1 MEVFVFKSIFRS
13 VVEFLFINSDVLLMR
28 YKFFECRNYGDDNYD
43 KCIRILD
50 VDQKGNVDFKVIFV
64 FIRYL
69 EFVRNGSNF
78 DVF

>member
-50 VDQKGNVDFKVIFV
+50 VD
-64 FIRYL
+64 
-69 EFVRNGSNF
+69 
-78 DVF
+78 